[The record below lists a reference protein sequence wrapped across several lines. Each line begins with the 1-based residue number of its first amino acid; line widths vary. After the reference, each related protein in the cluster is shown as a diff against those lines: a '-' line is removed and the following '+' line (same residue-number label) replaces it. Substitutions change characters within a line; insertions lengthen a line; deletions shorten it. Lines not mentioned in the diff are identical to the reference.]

1 MNQSIVSGTQKLRQK
16 AGKILQKM
24 KLSKGQDDT
33 DLEPLIPTEGQ
44 DARFVTFTRSTEAP
58 QIIDLKAMRKN
69 IHPQPLRIDTH
80 VARSQ
85 SELNRPELHLQ
96 GSFDKTRSPTET
108 GTPLRRNPQQAFVY
122 EMKAALD
129 DIANYEGYEL
139 IENENEDEIQDWT
152 LLDLPE
158 HILRRLANDSNNS
171 LICRT

>member
-1 MNQSIVSGTQKLRQK
+1 MSQSIISGTQKLRQK

-33 DLEPLIPTEGQ
+33 DLEPLICQE
-44 DARFVTFTRSTEAP
+44 AKLMTFTRPTEAP

-69 IHPQPLRIDTH
+69 IRPQPLLIDTH
-80 VARSQ
+80 VPRSQ

-96 GSFDKTRSPTET
+96 GSFDKTRFPTET

-139 IENENEDEIQDWT
+139 LENENEDEVEDWT

-158 HILRRLANDSNNS
+158 HILNRLTNDSSNS